1 MKTFLYLILIA
12 GMSLSFSSGARAES
26 PSNLT
31 LLSREIKSIVKKN
44 TPEDVKATYDVV
56 TIRFL
61 INAQHELVIFEATGQ
76 NEATCQRVKEILNYR
91 QVKYKSAKQLVPYEI
106 SIRFSPDSEMLV
118 RS

>member
-1 MKTFLYLILIA
+1 MKTFLSLFLMA
-12 GMSLSFSSGARAES
+12 NMSMALPSIARADA
-26 PSNLT
+26 PSNNT
-31 LLSREIKSIVKKN
+31 LLSKEIKSIVKRN
-44 TPEDVKATYDVV
+44 TPEDVKASYDVV

-61 INAQHELVIFEATGQ
+61 INAQNELVIFEATGQ

-106 SIRFSPDSEMLV
+106 SIRFMPEAEPLV